1 MVFVLHEVGS
11 TKKIK
16 KKQWASLVRIVAA
29 YEDVLE
35 EEPLDP
41 TLPRSISVD
50 LRGRDDCSMISFF
63 SN

>member
-1 MVFVLHEVGS
+1 MMFVLHEVGS

-35 EEPLDP
+35 E
-41 TLPRSISVD
+41 
-50 LRGRDDCSMISFF
+50 GRWILLCLGVYLWILGVEMIVL
-63 SN
+63 